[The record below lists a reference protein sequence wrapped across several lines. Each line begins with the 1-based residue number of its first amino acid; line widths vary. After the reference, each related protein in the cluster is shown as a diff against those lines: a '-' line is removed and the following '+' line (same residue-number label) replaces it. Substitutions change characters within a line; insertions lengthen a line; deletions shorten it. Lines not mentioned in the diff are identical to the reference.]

1 MFIAEVLKLPWSVSE
16 KMYVT
21 YPDILVGRGHSWRS
35 SSSNDVLE
43 KRAVKGWL
51 LIFFENVVNVE
62 EEYANVCGEE
72 WRIEWKSVGRG
83 RESDRKSSKGKG
95 GGDLVILR
103 KKWQQLWLV
112 CVTLSLSVSLPR
124 RTFYLNV
131 IFCDSR
137 SDTSAISSPGDTA
150 LYNSRRTFGEV
161 FTITKNFS
169 WLKAPILALSQ
180 LRHC

>member
-1 MFIAEVLKLPWSVSE
+1 M
-16 KMYVT
+16 
-21 YPDILVGRGHSWRS
+21 
-35 SSSNDVLE
+35 
-43 KRAVKGWL
+43 
-51 LIFFENVVNVE
+51 VNVEE

-150 LYNSRRTFGEV
+150 LYNSRRTFDKVFTVTEKARAFSWAESTYTSV
-161 FTITKNFS
+161 FTIKTL
-169 WLKAPILALSQ
+169 LK
-180 LRHC
+180 HCSKWGPEHGK